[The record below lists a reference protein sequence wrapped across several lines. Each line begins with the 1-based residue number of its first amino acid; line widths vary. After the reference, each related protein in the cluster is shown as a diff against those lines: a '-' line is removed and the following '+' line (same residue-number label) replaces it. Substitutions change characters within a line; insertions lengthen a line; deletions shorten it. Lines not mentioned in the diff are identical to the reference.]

1 MLDSDSPGDEYFRQ
15 HGASQAELQAMR
27 DGRAAGAT
35 LAEMEAF
42 TMNEACE
49 QAQAFTASNCPSSG
63 GFGCSGSN
71 RMTFP
76 RWGVVNAALPGPNR
90 RLSDRLRPRPPR

>member
-1 MLDSDSPGDEYFRQ
+1 MFDSDSPGDEYFRQ

-27 DGRAAGAT
+27 DLAERQGRT

-49 QAQAFTASNCPSSG
+49 QAQAVYG
-63 GFGCSGSN
+63 EQ
-71 RMTFP
+71 
-76 RWGVVNAALPGPNR
+76 LPEFWRVWLQWQQPY
-90 RLSDRLRPRPPR
+90 DVPPMGEL